1 MSANTMA
8 LNGAASLVKPGTA
21 ELGTLALPPR
31 DSRAGWV
38 VVAAAMVGLAMG
50 LSPLPFYT
58 AGMFAPELQKAFG
71 WSFAALMGA
80 ITVQSLVVMATGPM
94 AGFMVDRFGARPVA
108 QVSLVLFGLTFMSLA
123 IGNGSIWLYYG
134 QWVLMS
140 VVGAGTLTATW
151 MHAVNGWFDRYRGL
165 AIGVASTGTGITGF
179 LVKPFAAWLIG
190 DFGWRWAFVAIGA
203 LPILIGFP
211 VVSLL
216 FRERAER
223 GGTASALSQNTEI
236 GLSLREALRDRR
248 FWIMT
253 FAFLLIA
260 FALTAPTPNLE
271 NILKTRHFTLPE
283 IGAITAGF
291 GLSVIAGRVIGGWL
305 LDRFWA
311 PGCALA
317 ILAMPAL
324 GSFML
329 AGAELDATHAVLS
342 VIALG
347 LGAGFEF
354 DLLAYLI
361 ARYFGRRNYG
371 TIYGCFYTVIALGG
385 GLGPVVYGW
394 VFDTM
399 GRYDAALIAG
409 VGCLVVGGI
418 SLLLMGRYPDWRT
431 TAAA

>member
-1 MSANTMA
+1 MESP
-8 LNGAASLVKPGTA
+8 SS
-21 ELGTLALPPR
+21 ALPPR
-31 DSRAGWV
+31 DERAGWV
-38 VVAAAMVGLAMG
+38 VVFAAMIGLAMG

-58 AGMFAPELQKAFG
+58 VGMFAPELQGAFG
-71 WSFAALMGA
+71 WTFASLMGA

-94 AGFMVDRFGARPVA
+94 AGFAVDRFGPRPVA
-108 QVSLVLFGLTFMSLA
+108 LISLVLFGLTFMSLSLSN
-123 IGNGSIWLYYG
+123 GNLWIYYA
-134 QWVLMS
+134 QWMLMS

-151 MHAVNGWFDRYRGL
+151 TYTVNGWFDKHRGL

-190 DFGWRWAFVAIGA
+190 DFGWRTAFVVIGA
-203 LPILIGFP
+203 LPIVIGVP
-211 VVSLL
+211 VVATL
-216 FRERAER
+216 FRERGER
-223 GGTASALSQNTEI
+223 MAASSAAPVIVEGGAT
-236 GLSLREALRDRR
+236 LREALHDRR
-248 FWIMT
+248 FWIIT

-271 NILKTRHFTLPE
+271 NILRTRHFALAE

-311 PGCALA
+311 PGCALV

-329 AGAELDATHAVLS
+329 AQPQVDTSHAVLS
-342 VIALG
+342 VVALG

-371 TIYGCFYTVIALGG
+371 TIYGCFYTVIAFGG

-394 VFDTM
+394 AFDTM
-399 GRYDAALIAG
+399 GRYDAALMAG
-409 VGCLVVGGI
+409 VGCLVAGGL
-418 SLLLMGRYPDWRT
+418 SLLAMGRYPVWQDGP
-431 TAAA
+431 AA

>member
-1 MSANTMA
+1 MPTPSPAFAAVPRDEAEGASASLPA
-8 LNGAASLVKPGTA
+8 RDGAA
-21 ELGTLALPPR
+21 
-31 DSRAGWV
+31 GWIV
-38 VVAAAMVGLAMG
+38 VFAAMIGLAMG

-58 AGMFAPELQKAFG
+58 AGMFAPELQGAFG
-71 WSFAALMGA
+71 WSFASLMGA
-80 ITVQSLVVMATGPM
+80 ITVQSLVVMATGPL
-94 AGFMVDRFGARPVA
+94 AGFAVDRYGSRPVA
-108 QVSLVLFGLTFMSLA
+108 LVSLVLFGLTFMSLSLST
-123 IGNGSIWLYYG
+123 GNLWVYYA

-151 MHAVNGWFDRYRGL
+151 MYTVNGWFEKHRGL

-190 DFGWRWAFVAIGA
+190 SFGWRAAFVAIGA
-203 LPILIGFP
+203 LPIVIGVP
-211 VVSLL
+211 VVAML
-216 FRERAER
+216 FRER
-223 GGTASALSQNTEI
+223 GGRPAARTVTSDMTES
-236 GLSLREALRDRR
+236 GMTLREALRDRR
-248 FWIMT
+248 FWIMA

-271 NILKTRHFTLPE
+271 NILKTRHFALAQ

-317 ILAMPAL
+317 ILALPAT

-329 AGAELDATHAVLS
+329 AQPQIDTTHAVLS

-371 TIYGCFYTVIALGG
+371 TIYGCFYTVIAFGG

-394 VFDTM
+394 AFDTM
-399 GRYDAALIAG
+399 GRYDAALMAG
-409 VGCLVVGGI
+409 VGCLVAGGI
-418 SLLLMGRYPDWRT
+418 ALLGMGRYPLWR
-431 TAAA
+431 